1 MVESPAAVRPPV
13 QMRRDAFDPV
23 PELAEIRDS
32 VGVQTVVNAFGLPAY
47 LVTRHDD
54 VKAMLSD
61 HERFSNVRPPG
72 FVAVPD
78 GPDEDEQARS
88 RAGIQFK
95 RLFLSRRAD
104 STVRF

>member
-1 MVESPAAVRPPV
+1 MVGSPAALRPPV

-72 FVAVPD
+72 QAD
-78 GPDEDEQARS
+78 GNWMANRS
-88 RAGIQFK
+88 GHNSYQPHP
-95 RLFLSRRAD
+95 
-104 STVRF
+104 